1 MFLKLRLNVFKASN
15 TQTNR
20 QTDKQTNRQTDKQT
34 QYSTYGLPTT
44 DTVAATQPQYPV
56 PGYPGYWFDSVTRN
70 RGIRARA

>member
-1 MFLKLRLNVFKASN
+1 MFLKLHTDKHTDKHTN

-20 QTDKQTNRQTDKQT
+20 QRDKQT

-56 PGYPGYWFDSVTRN
+56 PGYPG
-70 RGIRARA
+70 